1 MGLSH
6 RQQTMKAKTKT
17 QSLKGLTKGL
27 HILRK
32 FAYEK
37 ESWGPREVAKS
48 LGISK
53 SSTLRVLQTL
63 LDENFLSADRTEG
76 KYCIGPELWRLSTV
90 LNNKINLTTISEP
103 ILRKYVNEINETMYL
118 FTYSKDRLTFDVV
131 IECSHNLR
139 YHLEIGVPYDVQKGA
154 AGKVILAN
162 LPPEE
167 VDRIFARSEK
177 DHKINLDELK
187 QKVQTTRATGYSFT
201 VGERVDGIVGFAAPI
216 YDAHNVFWGGV
227 LLTIPEVRYHPKDH
241 KTYADLIK
249 RCAGEISFIMGSKL
263 PEPGGLK
270 N

>member
-6 RQQTMKAKTKT
+6 REQSMKAKTKT

-63 LDENFLSADRTEG
+63 LDENFLSTDRKG

-90 LNNKINLTTISEP
+90 LNNKVNLITISEP

-162 LPPEE
+162 LPREE
-167 VDRIFARSEK
+167 VDRIFARFEK

-227 LLTIPEVRYHPKDH
+227 LLTIPEVRYDPKDH
-241 KTYADLIK
+241 KTYVDLVK
-249 RCAGEISFIMGSKL
+249 RCAGEISFVMGSKL
-263 PEPGGLK
+263 PDPGGLK